1 MSRPEKSFEFM
12 MVLTRLKVTYPVKDG
27 DQSIDFT
34 DLDITAIALQK
45 HFLITIIF
53 INISIHN

>member
-34 DLDITAIALQK
+34 DLDITAIASQK

-53 INISIHN
+53 INILIE